1 MRKTREIL
9 RLKLCVGLSHRT
21 IASSLGVSVGVV
33 GETAVRAKRG
43 KLDCG
48 QLGGLTDE
56 ALGERLYGVRPTR
69 GASGER
75 PLPNYAEVHAER
87 LRPGV
92 TLALLHYEYQQQN
105 PGGYGYTQFCAYYS
119 RWLDRRGLTMRQD
132 HLAGDKMFV
141 DYSGKKPAIVDLKTG
156 ERIEVELFVA
166 VLGASNHTYAEATYT
181 QRVADFV
188 ASHGRAFEYF
198 GGVTATIVPDQL
210 KSAVVIASKYEPGLQ
225 RSYEDM
231 AEHYGTAIV
240 PARPHKPRD
249 KAKVEVAVQV
259 VQRWILARMR
269 KQTFFSLDE
278 LNARIRELLA
288 ELADRRM
295 RRFGMSRR
303 ELFERTDRPALRP
316 LPATAYVLGAWS
328 GTTVGSNYH
337 VEVDGHAYSV
347 PHRKVGEEVEMRAT
361 ANTVEVLLGGE
372 RIAVHVR
379 GHEVGGKT
387 TNTDHLPVA
396 HRKHLEW
403 TPERIQSWAAEIGT
417 ATTALVAAILDERPH
432 PEQGYR
438 SCLGLLR
445 LQKRY
450 GSDRLER
457 GCARALYA
465 GARSYTHVNAILKA
479 GLDRLDLVPPAE
491 PLPVAH
497 ANLRGATYYEN

>member
-21 IASSLGVSVGVV
+21 IARSLGVSVGAV
-33 GETAVRAKRG
+33 GGTAVRAKRG
-43 KLDCG
+43 KVDCE
-48 QLGGLTDE
+48 QLAVLTDE
-56 ALGERLYGVRPTR
+56 ALEERLYGVRPIP

-92 TLALLHYEYQQQN
+92 TLALLHYEYQQEN
-105 PGGYGYTQFCAYYS
+105 AGGYGYTQFCEYYS
-119 RWLDRRGLTMRQD
+119 RWLDQHALTMRQD

-141 DYSGKKPAIVDLKTG
+141 DYSGKKPAIVDVRTG

-181 QRVADFV
+181 QRVPDFV

-198 GGVTATIVPDQL
+198 GGVTAAIVPDQL
-210 KSAVVIASKYEPGLQ
+210 KSAVVTASKYEPGLQ

-240 PARPHKPRD
+240 PARPRKPRD

-278 LNARIRELLA
+278 LNGRIRELLS

-316 LPATAYVLGAWS
+316 LPASPYVLGAWS
-328 GTTVGSNYH
+328 GATVGSDYH
-337 VEVDGHAYSV
+337 VEVDGHWYSV
-347 PHRKVGEEVEMRAT
+347 SQRQVGQQVEMRAT
-361 ANTVEVLLGGE
+361 ANTVEVLLRGE

-379 GHEVGGKT
+379 GHDVGGKT
-387 TNTDHLPVA
+387 TNPDHLPVA

-403 TPERIQSWAAEIGT
+403 TPERIHVWAAEIGS
-417 ATTALVAAILDERPH
+417 AATALVAAILDARPH
-432 PEQGYR
+432 PEQGHR

-465 GARSYTHVNAILKA
+465 GARSYTHVSAILKA
-479 GLDRLDLVPPAE
+479 GLDRLDLVPSAE
-491 PLPVAH
+491 PLPVVH
-497 ANLRGATYYEN
+497 ENLRGATYYEN